1 MPKPQRRATGSENR
15 KRYSMPIS
23 NGYKTVAAMIAKL
36 YEVDEGDVYEQAAKD
51 WVDAEAAKFGL
62 THLLPKAEEPQEG

>member
-1 MPKPQRRATGSENR
+1 
-15 KRYSMPIS
+15 MPIS